1 MEQKT
6 LAQQCY
12 DSEGVD
18 MELFDK
24 VNEILGCN
32 AENCGDE
39 GFVWGA
45 EDTWWDSY
53 DQSIE
58 VVRPQDAEWMT
69 EEQAN
74 SILDLGFGQI
84 YESIGDQGRNWS
96 NYKGEIIYSKGSPRE
111 AQEDRRLKATV
122 AALRAELVKSR
133 QIIQEFKSGYNSK
146 TEGNLYYPSE
156 CS

>member
-18 MELFDK
+18 MDLFDK
-24 VNEILGCN
+24 VNEILGCDH
-32 AENCGDE
+32 ENCTAE

-45 EDTWWDSY
+45 DDTWWDSY

-58 VVRPQDAEWMT
+58 VVRPQGSEWMAQ
-69 EEQAN
+69 EQADL
-74 SILDLGFGQI
+74 ILALGFGQI

-96 NYKGEIIYSKGSPRE
+96 KYKGEIIYSKGYPRDQSE
-111 AQEDRRLKATV
+111 TRRLKATV
-122 AALRAELVKSR
+122 AALRK
-133 QIIQEFKSGYNSK
+133 QIEDITS
-146 TEGNLYYPSE
+146 
-156 CS
+156 